1 MTRALILLAVLAATA
16 GCETDPVREVQK
28 LFEPSKAQQ
37 TLSAGLKQYED
48 GRYDQSQKSLH
59 SALQQGL
66 PERDRVTAHKHLAFI
81 HCASNREPECRA
93 EFKKALSIDPGMNL
107 APEEAGHPVWGR
119 VFRSLKAGR

>member
-1 MTRALILLAVLAATA
+1 MTRPLILMVLLAATA

-28 LFEPSKAQQ
+28 LFEPTKAQQ

-48 GRYDQSQKSLH
+48 GKYDQSQKSLA

-66 PERDRVTAHKHLAFI
+66 SERDRVTAHKHLAFI

-119 VFRSLKAGR
+119 VFRSVKAGR